1 MASRTAVPLLLKLA
15 QKICSL
21 IADFTPA
28 INKAFG
34 DETTFIAALSVM
46 NAACAAFILEA
57 VDVIVLG
64 D

>member
-1 MASRTAVPLLLKLA
+1 MASRTAVPLLLKLT

-28 INKAFG
+28 INKVFG
-34 DETTFIAALSVM
+34 DNETFMAALVVL
-46 NAACAAFILEA
+46 NAACAAFTLEA
-57 VDVIVLG
+57 VAAIPLG